1 MSASSNPSASA
12 VRGAM
17 REPRAWIALAIL
29 AIAVRLLIGQFRD
42 DSMVAP
48 SPAAI
53 PEADYICR
61 ETQEVF
67 RLRATETPAINPR
80 TGRATLV
87 PAVYD
92 REAECW
98 MPGPPLDA
106 RQRTRG
112 PAGR

>member
-1 MSASSNPSASA
+1 MSASSDPLAAA
-12 VRGAM
+12 VRGAV
-17 REPRAWIALAIL
+17 REPRAWLAVAIL
-29 AIAVRLLIGQFRD
+29 AVALRMLYAQFKDESAVAR
-42 DSMVAP
+42 A
-48 SPAAI
+48 PAAI
-53 PEADYICR
+53 PEADYICS

-67 RLRATETPAINPR
+67 RLPATAAPAQNPR

-98 MPGPPLDA
+98 RPGPPLDA

-112 PAGR
+112 PVGR